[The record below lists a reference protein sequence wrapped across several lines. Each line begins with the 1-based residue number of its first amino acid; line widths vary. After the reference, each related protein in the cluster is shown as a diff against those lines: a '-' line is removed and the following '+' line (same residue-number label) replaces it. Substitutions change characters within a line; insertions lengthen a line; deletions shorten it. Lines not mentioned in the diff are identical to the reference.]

1 MAYFKI
7 GSLIHCG
14 TNAATWRVTAINP
27 DGSLQVVYVSGKRMP
42 PEVAKRIGRPEKYKA
57 LPVPPGVSRVE
68 QRD

>member
-1 MAYFKI
+1 MAYFKV

-42 PEVAKRIGRPEKYKA
+42 PETVKRIERPEKY
-57 LPVPPGVSRVE
+57 SRVE
-68 QRD
+68 GPALFGAE

>member
-27 DGSLQVVYVSGKRMP
+27 DGSLEVVYVIGKRRP
-42 PEVAKRIGRPEKYKA
+42 PETVKTIWRPEKYERAEGPA
-57 LPVPPGVSRVE
+57 LFGAE
-68 QRD
+68 